1 MEEFINDVLTVNTN
15 EDEFSLPSDIHHTL
29 NYYEESDALGKMV
42 ILALLDHHKCSKE
55 YIMDVFNC

>member
-1 MEEFINDVLTVNTN
+1 MEEFINYVLTVNTN
-15 EDEFSLPSDIHHTL
+15 EDEFSLPGDIHHTL